1 MDQSFFTYRELI
13 SSFLKTFLQ
22 QKEKEYLSNRWGKE
36 IVENLTE
43 FMMRGKMI
51 RGSLVLFS
59 FQTFSDAK
67 IEDILPIAAA
77 IELMHA
83 SLLIH
88 DDIMDESFLRRG
100 LPTINSYYDL
110 FAKKN
115 RFSNADNFG
124 KNIATCIGDI
134 GFFFAFELLSSLGGQ
149 NKKISEYISKEY
161 ALVGF
166 AQVQDVYNGFVL
178 DVTQNEILD
187 IYKWKTGRYTF
198 SLPLVVGAMLADR
211 KGELV
216 NKLEKFGEYLGIL
229 FQLKDDEL
237 DIFGDEKNMGKP
249 VGSDIRE
256 NKKTLYWLNLF
267 KKATSGQKQ
276 QLNKI
281 FGSKKITRENLL
293 YVQKL
298 ILDLEIDKQI
308 KILMEDNADKA
319 KAILMELDINKNQ
332 KQILLDLIKYS
343 LAREK

>member
-1 MDQSFFTYRELI
+1 MDQSFLKHRELI
-13 SSFLKTFLQ
+13 SSFLKAFLQ
-22 QKEKEYLSNRWGKE
+22 KKEKEYRDKKWGKD
-36 IVENLTE
+36 IVKNLTE

-88 DDIMDESFLRRG
+88 DDIMDESDLRRG

-124 KNIATCIGDI
+124 KSIATCVGDV
-134 GFFFAFELLSSLGGQ
+134 GFFFAFELLSSLNLQ
-149 NKKISEYISKEY
+149 NQTVVKYITKEY
-161 ALVGF
+161 ACVGF
-166 AQVQDVYNGFVL
+166 AQIQDVYNGFVL
-178 DVTQNEILD
+178 NTTRNEILD

-198 SLPLVVGAMLADR
+198 SLPLVIGAMLADQEE
-211 KGELV
+211 KIIT
-216 NKLEKFGEYLGIL
+216 KLENLGEYLGIL

-237 DIFGDEKNMGKP
+237 DIFGEEKNIGKS

-281 FGSKKITRENLL
+281 FGSRKNTQENLL
-293 YVQKL
+293 YVRKL
-298 ILDLEIDKQI
+298 ILDLKIDKQI
-308 KILMEDNADKA
+308 KILIQDNADKA
-319 KAILMELDINKNQ
+319 KKILMELDINKNQ
-332 KQILLDLIKYS
+332 KQILLDLIKFN
-343 LAREK
+343 LVREK